1 MTLRKHFF
9 RREVSTGPYKTSREV
24 RRRDRRRDCRGSM
37 TSMVAVAIPA
47 LIFLG
52 GWAVDQAYVFYR
64 YQLLQHA
71 AEAAASA
78 GHTTLAS
85 YYQAGG
91 TYSTSSMSAINS
103 AVSTTVSANMPSARY
118 GTVVPTTSSN
128 STSAVQ
134 IGTWDSTANT
144 FTATTSNPN
153 AVKVTAMSTAA
164 NGNPVSTLFGA
175 MVGKSAIDMT
185 VSAVSSYG
193 NGLSSAGGFNTII
206 LNDLSMSFSSEMA
219 NQRAADIA
227 ILNCISN
234 GTNGNGSVGL
244 TSFNGDPYVWNPAG
258 ASGFPTQVVYS
269 AAPYRA
275 YSISAYTNTLVKATS
290 TNVAAMTTYINNTFN
305 YCGTTHGPPCTG
317 SNVAAGLYSAIKQ
330 LNAAGI
336 ANTSSN
342 IIIITDGV
350 PNADTRTYTSSDGTG
365 VTPSSTINTRYSWTG
380 CTTSCS
386 DNNLWTAAQAWAAYA
401 GSLGINISTV
411 YYSGDTTGSSNIASY
426 SAKLASLVT
435 GQGIAL
441 VAPTAASLSA
451 SFATFCSS
459 MGTAVK
465 RVN

>member
-1 MTLRKHFF
+1 MILRKNIF
-9 RREVSTGPYKTSREV
+9 RQEVATGPSKASRRV
-24 RRRDRRRDCRGSM
+24 RGHGHRRDRRGSM
-37 TSMVAVAIPA
+37 GTMMAVSIPA
-47 LIFLG
+47 LVFLG
-52 GWAVDQAYVFYR
+52 GWAVDQGYVYYR
-64 YQLLQHA
+64 YQLLKLA
-71 AEAAASA
+71 TEAAALA
-78 GHTTLAS
+78 GHTALAS

-91 TYSTSSMSAINS
+91 TYSTSSMSGINS
-103 AVSTTVSANMPSARY
+103 AVSTTVSANMPSGLY
-118 GTVVPTTSSN
+118 GSVVPTTSSN

-134 IGTWDSTANT
+134 IGTWDPTAKS
-144 FTATTSNPN
+144 FTATTTSPN
-153 AVKVTAMSTAA
+153 AVKVTALNTSA
-164 NGNPVSTLFGA
+164 NGNPVRTLFGG
-175 MVGKSAIDMT
+175 MVGKSTVDMT
-185 VSAVSSYG
+185 TSAVSSYG

-234 GTNGNGSVGL
+234 GTNGNGKVGL
-244 TSFNGDPYVWNPAG
+244 TSFNGDPYVWNPTG
-258 ASGFPTQVVYS
+258 ASGFPTQVTYK
-269 AAPYRA
+269 AIPYTP
-275 YSISAYTNTLVKATS
+275 YTISAYTNTLVNATS
-290 TNVAAMTTYINNTFN
+290 TNVATLTTFINGTFN
-305 YCGTTHGPPCTG
+305 YCGNLNAPPCTG

-330 LNAAGI
+330 LQAAGI
-336 ANTSSN
+336 ANASSN
-342 IIIITDGV
+342 IIVITDGV
-350 PNADTRTYTSSDGTG
+350 PNADTRTYTSKDGTG
-365 VTPSSTINTRYSWTG
+365 VTPSSTINTNYHWTG

-386 DNNLWTAAQAWAAYA
+386 DSNLWTAAQAWSAYA
-401 GSLGINISTV
+401 DLLGINISTV